1 MEFQIFTKKFLM
13 ERPIPTKKFPIALK
27 AVIKA
32 FFMVS
37 HIPTKKLPTAFAP
50 AISAFLIVSQFF
62 TISMIPA
69 IIAAGIGNKIAR
81 IAAPNFL
88 KNSHTAF
95 MPLISAA
102 LTTSHFFTSRVIT
115 PIKPTTAII
124 ISPIGFAAITALRTV
139 CTAVHILIA
148 DTIPRIMYAIGFS
161 AGPRVS
167 IPAAKTD
174 STAPT
179 IFPRV
184 SKTGVSALTATAR
197 PDVSFSTSSSNTPMA
212 LKTLS
217 QRTFKAFTTGITNA
231 CIGSNAAFKAFARL
245 PIIGRSFSKI
255 FPTLSP
261 RYLKAGVSASIT
273 GRSCSIISAAKLNT
287 SLKIGFRDSRTGFT
301 KASIGLNAS
310 KIALAIAKIKGRL
323 L

>member
-1 MEFQIFTKKFLM
+1 MF
-13 ERPIPTKKFPIALK
+13 
-27 AVIKA
+27 
-32 FFMVS
+32 S

-81 IAAPNFL
+81 IATPNFL